1 VLHAFSVGPSLM
13 LGLFFAA
20 QEGLNV
26 ATMQRLA
33 DHHAEQ
39 GHTA

>member
-1 VLHAFSVGPSLM
+1 M

-26 ATMQRLA
+26 AAMQRLA
-33 DHHAEQ
+33 DHAEQ